1 MSQYPNPNTNERG
14 VRHTAAHPGGG
25 NGTYGESPASGPA
38 PTTAGHHKHDTLNKL
53 DPRVDSTQDRR
64 PMIPNDVPAG
74 TYGPHSSRLAN
85 ALDPRVDSD
94 ASKAQAAQQ
103 SHGGQYATQGGLAGG
118 VGHQGGAAMHGGT
131 GPGYQNTSGTTG
143 GMFSRTPAS
152 SASGYPHDG
161 TTGVGH
167 NSAGYGQPVGG
178 SALGHNNHHQQQH
191 HQQQHHQQQQQPAA
205 LGSGAGAG
213 IMGHQ
218 SGGGVSNS
226 HRQAA
231 ALSGPGPAPHTAGP
245 HKSDLL
251 NKLDPRVDSTTGA
264 MKDSTHDQ
272 RRGI

>member
-14 VRHTAAHPGGG
+14 VRHTAAHPGAGS
-25 NGTYGESPASGPA
+25 GTYGESPASGPA

-103 SHGGQYATQGGLAGG
+103 AHAGQYATQGGAGLAGG
-118 VGHQGGAAMHGGT
+118 VGHQGGAVMHGGS

-152 SASGYPHDG
+152 GYPHDG

-167 NSAGYGQPVGG
+167 DSAGYGQPVGG
-178 SALGHNNHHQQQH
+178 SALGHNNHHQQQS
-191 HQQQHHQQQQQPAA
+191 AA

-218 SGGGVSNS
+218 SGGVSNS

-264 MKDSTHDQ
+264 MKDSTHNHQ
-272 RRGI
+272 RGY